1 MVVLPSSPRLQ
12 LAAKRLLTSP
22 ASSLLPSSLILD
34 GQDTTN
40 LSAQLQAKG
49 YAPTSQQLIS
59 QEATIMVKDRMD
71 KLFRG
76 EFETGIYPD
85 EWHWRE
91 GISMP
96 HAARE
101 ICNSWKSDRLI
112 AAIVLN
118 EKIGRFISKV
128 MGWESVRIAQDD
140 LVWKVPSTQQ
150 DHTHSRRIDTV
161 GFHQDSAYISNNFE
175 PYDNNSVTLWIALD
189 DVDKDSG
196 CLEYAVG
203 SHKWRPLQHRMDDD
217 EVASSTNRSIS
228 DFHSSDELSY
238 RKGLSTASQLAG
250 VPADQIEVDMVPVKE
265 GYAILHHQDVYHGSA
280 PNMRSRHRRA
290 LVAHYLRGGVSF
302 RQGNGNVPFGGA
314 TYIYGR
320 YKRYNSV
327 ELDETFFPI
336 IYGKKRTEWLDD
348 YIAR

>member
-1 MVVLPSSPRLQ
+1 MSSSLPSTP
-12 LAAKRLLTSP
+12 
-22 ASSLLPSSLILD
+22 LILD
-34 GQDTTN
+34 GHDTTN
-40 LSAQLQAKG
+40 LSAQLHAKG
-49 YAPTSQQLIS
+49 YAPTFKQLIS
-59 QEATIMVKDRMD
+59 HEATIMVKDRMD

-101 ICNSWKSDRLI
+101 ICNSWKSDRSI

-150 DHTHSRRIDTV
+150 DDSHSRRIDTV

-217 EVASSTNRSIS
+217 EVVSSTNKDIS

-250 VPADQIEVDMVPVKE
+250 VPADKIEVDMVPVKE

-280 PNMRSRHRRA
+280 PNMGQRHRRA
-290 LVAHYLRGGVSF
+290 LVAHYLRGDVSF